1 MTMLAVHGYHRE
13 DEFGVLSFNVA
24 GCPLKVDDPV
34 ASGWDIV
41 SGSIQE
47 FKNQFITT

>member
-1 MTMLAVHGYHRE
+1 VADGKPFGFTGKYFPLA
-13 DEFGVLSFNVA
+13 
-24 GCPLKVDDPV
+24 VDDPV

-41 SGSIQE
+41 GGSIQE